1 MRAKSYLP
9 RNIHGKKCT
18 KDTIK
23 SIETDDFMKYN
34 KKSLNEDDDEA
45 MTIAIHCVLDAYD
58 DIWNEDYLF
67 ETTEWNICNSIGRKK
82 DPIRLAE
89 ILQFKDP
96 IATGGNWN
104 KQLTGQVTEI

>member
-1 MRAKSYLP
+1 MSPFNTNDLPIFSNFSFKFFLFGVTPMRTKSYLP

-67 ETTEWNICNSIGRKK
+67 ETTE
-82 DPIRLAE
+82 
-89 ILQFKDP
+89 
-96 IATGGNWN
+96 
-104 KQLTGQVTEI
+104 